1 MLERDYD
8 TLLALAGAAD
18 IVVREYLQTHAEVE
32 ATGITLFRAAQVQGF
47 EGDLAINLMAP
58 TTHGRWCG
66 GAG

>member
-32 ATGITLFRAAQVQGF
+32 ATVITPFWAAQAQGF
-47 EGDLAINLMAP
+47 EDWDHL
-58 TTHGRWCG
+58 CQ
-66 GAG
+66 